1 MNNRQELMDAVARRT
16 PARIPFTFDAREET
30 IANLRRYLSLA
41 ADAELD
47 AHFNCNRFSS
57 LWSAPGAGPRLPE
70 REARNA
76 TGDPRVA
83 IDIWGV
89 RREVQEAGGA
99 RYWEIARHPLAAA
112 ESVADV
118 ERYDWPRPEEVVFP
132 DLPAGFDVAAW
143 KRDRVVLDMSLGP
156 FGVPWQMRGMERFM
170 LDLALNPA
178 LAEAMV
184 ARTEAF
190 TLGCLEIVF
199 RKYPG
204 VVDLIGSGDDYGSQC
219 GLLLSPDMI
228 ARFFLPSLKRHYDLA
243 RRHGALG
250 YHHSCGAIYDM
261 VPLFMQGFVDADGNP
276 RDSRVMPRIYQ
287 QIDWSNGGDGIVVR
301 ENIRTVS
308 DLRGRKIVLAQNSPS
323 HYFALNMLVFGGV
336 QPNEVEWIFTQD
348 AFQAA
353 AAYNAR
359 PDISAVVT
367 WAPDIYNLSDAPGN
381 RMLVNTLT
389 ANKLIADVWFARA
402 DFARDHRDIC
412 EGLVRGIFDAMETL
426 YDDESAQDRVAVLMG
441 AGYELPAEEAKAM
454 LADAHWTNWSENY
467 QFLVN
472 RNNPA
477 GFQRV
482 WNQAY
487 MLYSRIGTINHEQV
501 SFEQVMDFSII
512 QDLADVPQ
520 YANQTDRYQVHF
532 DNRSV
537 AEITGAESPIL
548 TQTVTINFYP
558 NDWNLHK
565 TITREVDG
573 NTVEELY
580 DPNVDSVLEQIA
592 TLAGEFGFSRIVISG
607 HTDSSM
613 RGQVP
618 SELVVD
624 LSNRRANGVK
634 DALVQS
640 YSINPN
646 QLSVRGAGWDEP
658 ADPHDTNN
666 HAKNRRVEIAVYPA
680 EVQ

>member
-57 LWSAPGAGPRLPE
+57 LWSAPGAGPRLLE

-261 VPLFMQGFVDADGNP
+261 VPLFIEAGVVVLNPIQTSAAGMDPVRLKRQFGRDLCFHGGIDTQQTLAHGTPDQVRQEVRARVAQLGPEGF
-276 RDSRVMPRIYQ
+276 I
-287 QIDWSNGGDGIVVR
+287 
-301 ENIRTVS
+301 
-308 DLRGRKIVLAQNSPS
+308 LAPS
-323 HYFALNMLVFGGV
+323 HTL
-336 QPNEVEWIFTQD
+336 QPNV
-348 AFQAA
+348 
-353 AAYNAR
+353 R
-359 PDISAVVT
+359 PDNIVA
-367 WAPDIYNLSDAPGN
+367 
-381 RMLVNTLT
+381 
-389 ANKLIADVWFARA
+389 
-402 DFARDHRDIC
+402 
-412 EGLVRGIFDAMETL
+412 L
-426 YDDESAQDRVAVLMG
+426 Y
-441 AGYELPAEEAKAM
+441 EEAQ
-454 LADAHWTNWSENY
+454 AHT
-467 QFLVN
+467 L
-472 RNNPA
+472 
-477 GFQRV
+477 
-482 WNQAY
+482 
-487 MLYSRIGTINHEQV
+487 SR
-501 SFEQVMDFSII
+501 
-512 QDLADVPQ
+512 
-520 YANQTDRYQVHF
+520 
-532 DNRSV
+532 
-537 AEITGAESPIL
+537 
-548 TQTVTINFYP
+548 
-558 NDWNLHK
+558 
-565 TITREVDG
+565 
-573 NTVEELY
+573 
-580 DPNVDSVLEQIA
+580 
-592 TLAGEFGFSRIVISG
+592 
-607 HTDSSM
+607 
-613 RGQVP
+613 
-618 SELVVD
+618 
-624 LSNRRANGVK
+624 
-634 DALVQS
+634 
-640 YSINPN
+640 
-646 QLSVRGAGWDEP
+646 
-658 ADPHDTNN
+658 
-666 HAKNRRVEIAVYPA
+666 HA
-680 EVQ
+680 

>member
-1 MNNRQELMDAVARRT
+1 MAAGKPKPIFYIAVAIVVVGLIVFAILNSDVLAPEEGEGTKDSTDPITADELMIELDDPNGAVTTVQEWEIVPSEALPAVRGTSAYQPLQNNTVRFALNVWAGWAPIIFANEGFQAGKIWRT
-16 PARIPFTFDAREET
+16 PSGEEFRVELVLIDDPVAMRDA
-30 IANLRRYLSLA
+30 YA
-41 ADAELD
+41 AGEV
-47 AHFNCNRFSS
+47 HIG
-57 LWSAPGAGPRLPE
+57 W
-70 REARNA
+70 A
-76 TGDPRVA
+76 T
-83 IDIWGV
+83 
-89 RREVQEAGGA
+89 
-99 RYWEIARHPLAAA
+99 L
-112 ESVADV
+112 
-118 ERYDWPRPEEVVFP
+118 
-132 DLPAGFDVAAW
+132 
-143 KRDRVVLDMSLGP
+143 
-156 FGVPWQMRGMERFM
+156 
-170 LDLALNPA
+170 
-178 LAEAMV
+178 
-184 ARTEAF
+184 
-190 TLGCLEIVF
+190 
-199 RKYPG
+199 
-204 VVDLIGSGDDYGSQC
+204 
-219 GLLLSPDMI
+219 
-228 ARFFLPSLKRHYDLA
+228 
-243 RRHGALG
+243 
-250 YHHSCGAIYDM
+250 DM
-261 VPLFMQGFVDADGNP
+261 VPLFMQGFVDADGNS

-336 QPNEVEWIFTQD
+336 QPDEVEWIFTQD

-367 WAPDIYNLSDAPGN
+367 WAPDIYNLADAPGN

-426 YDDESAQDRVAVLMG
+426 YDDQSAQDRASVLMG

-454 LADAHWTNWSENY
+454 LADAHWTNWAENY

-501 SFEQVMDFSII
+501 PFEQVMDFSII
-512 QDLADVPQ
+512 QDLAEVPQ
-520 YANQTDRYQVHF
+520 YANQANRYEVQF

-565 TITREVDG
+565 TITRDVDG
-573 NTVEELY
+573 QTVEELY
-580 DPNVDSVLEQIA
+580 DPNGDSVLEQIA

-618 SELVVD
+618 RELVVD

-634 DALVQS
+634 DSLVQQ
-640 YSINPN
+640 YSIDPN

-658 ADPHDTNN
+658 ADPHDPNN

-680 EVQ
+680 EAQ